1 MKVLKKKRLWL
12 LLLFPLAYV
21 CLTLAKKSVFFAEE
35 VFAKRI
41 FKVISVG
48 ISALTGWLP
57 FSLAEISVLLIPV
70 AVLVLLIRFIV
81 HMVKYKRERFECC
94 LLAIINIA
102 CVAAV
107 VFFVYV
113 VGCGIN
119 YHRMSVADY
128 RGITVRDSSKEELFS
143 LCKELAAQAS
153 ELREELVAYEDENGV
168 LRLPMSNRELG
179 KRTKE
184 AYENLSG
191 ELEVLSGL
199 YPAPKGILCSE
210 AFSAMELTGIY
221 TCWTMEA
228 NVNVNIPDYSR
239 ASTMAHELAHLRGF
253 IKEDEANFLAYL
265 ACMASDNALVRYS
278 GTMLAL
284 IYSGNALA
292 GQDMELYGELWT
304 GYHEGMVRDLAD
316 NRAYWEKYEDTVISE
331 TTDKVND
338 VYLKANEQEDGVKSY
353 GRVVDLLLAEY
364 RKEHK
369 MAFSNEE
376 E

>member
-1 MKVLKKKRLWL
+1 LKVLKKKRLWL

>member
-1 MKVLKKKRLWL
+1 
-12 LLLFPLAYV
+12 
-21 CLTLAKKSVFFAEE
+21 
-35 VFAKRI
+35 
-41 FKVISVG
+41 
-48 ISALTGWLP
+48 
-57 FSLAEISVLLIPV
+57 
-70 AVLVLLIRFIV
+70 
-81 HMVKYKRERFECC
+81 MVKYKRERFECC